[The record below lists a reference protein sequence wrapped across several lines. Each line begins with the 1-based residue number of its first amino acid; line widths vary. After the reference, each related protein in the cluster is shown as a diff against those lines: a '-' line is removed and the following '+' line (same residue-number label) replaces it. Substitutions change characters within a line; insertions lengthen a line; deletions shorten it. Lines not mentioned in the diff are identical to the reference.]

1 MDIHPPGG
9 KIESVSD
16 YVKHLSMVVVGILIA
31 LGLDG
36 LRGVYHERSLERHSV
51 HAMRAEIEYNQKL
64 LHKAIDRYTK
74 VHKSLDQ
81 VVADI
86 ERKQRKVPPKPG
98 AEDEMTLEFA
108 TPSLI
113 SGAWQAALATQVFAH
128 MDYSQTQLWS
138 TTYALQNQVVLLQ
151 NESMR
156 IFDRVA
162 LLSQMSEQSSPE
174 ELRAQMIAARDILQR
189 VTTSE
194 FVWHV
199 LIEQYDKTLAESAH
213 AGD

>member
-1 MDIHPPGG
+1 MDIHPLGG
-9 KIESVSD
+9 KIETFRD
-16 YVKHLSMVVVGILIA
+16 YLKHLSMVVLGILIA

-36 LRGVYHERSLERHSV
+36 LREVYHERSLERHSV

-64 LHKAIDRYTK
+64 VRKAIDRYAK
-74 VHKSLDQ
+74 VHQSLDQ

-86 ERKQRKVPPKPG
+86 ERKQRKGPPKPG
-98 AEDEMTLEFA
+98 ADEEMTLEFA
-108 TPSLI
+108 TPSLV

-138 TTYALQNQVVLLQ
+138 TTYALQNQVMLLQ

-156 IFDRVA
+156 MFDRVA

-174 ELRAQMIAARDILQR
+174 ELRAQMIATHDILQR
-189 VTTSE
+189 VATSE

-199 LIEQYDKTLAESAH
+199 LIEQYDTTLAQSAH